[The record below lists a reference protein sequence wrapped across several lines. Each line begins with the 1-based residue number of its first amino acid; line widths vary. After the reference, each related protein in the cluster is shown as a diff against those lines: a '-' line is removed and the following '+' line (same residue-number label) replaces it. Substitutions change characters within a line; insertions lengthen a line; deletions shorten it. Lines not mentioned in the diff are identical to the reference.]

1 MMKTLL
7 AFCLIGAAFASCGTI
22 ETMTAESNDTT
33 VVVTAAAPMD
43 TLMPDPDSVIVTI
56 PDSIQ

>member
-1 MMKTLL
+1 MKTLL

-33 VVVTAAAPMD
+33 VVERRQ
-43 TLMPDPDSVIVTI
+43 LLWIH
-56 PDSIQ
+56 